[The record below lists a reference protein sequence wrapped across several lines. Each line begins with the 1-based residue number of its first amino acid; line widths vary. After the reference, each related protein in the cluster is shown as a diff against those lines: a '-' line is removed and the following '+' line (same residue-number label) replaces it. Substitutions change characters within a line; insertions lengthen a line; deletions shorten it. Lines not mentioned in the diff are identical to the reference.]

1 MLTKQQMSVA
11 RKVYGRCYC
20 RRCATS
26 GKIAGGSERFVKGVY
41 AGIFCSE
48 CWALD
53 ERSAQQHA
61 CEGFEGPCDS
71 QQAEKR
77 AAMTAYHWDGTG
89 PDPNRPRWLCDEC
102 WLGYKAHWTE
112 MWAEAGYVIRDQTTN
127 KGV

>member
-53 ERSAQQHA
+53 ERSGNTPNGSVLLNGGTDRRSRATSSGDTEPGGHS
-61 CEGFEGPCDS
+61 PRS
-71 QQAEKR
+71 QR
-77 AAMTAYHWDGTG
+77 HGSGTE
-89 PDPNRPRWLCDEC
+89 R
-102 WLGYKAHWTE
+102 
-112 MWAEAGYVIRDQTTN
+112 
-127 KGV
+127 

>member
-26 GKIAGGSERFVKGVY
+26 GKITGGSERFVKGVY

-53 ERSAQQHA
+53 ERS
-61 CEGFEGPCDS
+61 GNTPNGSVLLNGPL
-71 QQAEKR
+71 
-77 AAMTAYHWDGTG
+77 T
-89 PDPNRPRWLCDEC
+89 
-102 WLGYKAHWTE
+102 
-112 MWAEAGYVIRDQTTN
+112 AEAERNLAETPNPVVTRHAVSDTALGLSVESSFEVRQRTN